1 MKVSRQYI
9 NFYLANV
16 SFLLVIFAIA
26 GDLFVEAIPRK
37 AFYSGCY
44 IAIAGLLFFS
54 NWRDIKSWWS
64 SNKHSIIFI
73 AGVFI
78 LGLSKIVWSILYH
91 TDSFQDIRNNYHAG
105 GKMLMLSALLALYL
119 LKSVREIHKVSKC
132 VALSLSLIL
141 AVLTAWFGYQE
152 QLAGFLRIKL
162 LADAATTT
170 GYILVIQA
178 IICMTLIKTIIDNRR
193 LRAIGLLVAFF
204 MFASILLMT
213 ETRGAIG
220 TFFIVSFC
228 LMCHELKAV
237 KRRYWLLSSLIL
249 LLAIGAVAYKMHGRI
264 LEVMSDVQALQN
276 DNANT
281 SIGARAVML
290 DAGVEVTTFSL
301 FGQRVDDRYNKAKQ
315 FIESHYNSPEAI
327 RSIGYHFHNDIIESL
342 SLQGIFGFL
351 AIIFFYLSGISAAL
365 RQKPVAN
372 IGLLLLVSSLILMG
386 IPDVIMIQSNTAMV
400 IGASCIVA
408 LIVGRNHDYS

>member
-73 AGVFI
+73 GGVFI

-342 SLQGIFGFL
+342 SLQGIFGFI

-408 LIVGRNHDYS
+408 LIVGRNHDSS